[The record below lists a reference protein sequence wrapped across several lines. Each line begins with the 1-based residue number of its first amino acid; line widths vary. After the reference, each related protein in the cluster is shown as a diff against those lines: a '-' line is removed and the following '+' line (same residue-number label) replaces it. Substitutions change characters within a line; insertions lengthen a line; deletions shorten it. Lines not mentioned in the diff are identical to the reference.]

1 VHVRDDEVRVREAGT
16 TPEERERPER
26 TARRL
31 LNAALAGQLDG
42 VEYRVDEVFGFEV
55 PVRVPGVEPK
65 LLDPR
70 TTWSDADVYDVR
82 ARELARLFSD
92 NFEGF
97 AGDAGPSITAAGP
110 RI

>member
-1 VHVRDDEVRVREAGT
+1 M
-16 TPEERERPER
+16 
-26 TARRL
+26 
-31 LNAALAGQLDG
+31 
-42 VEYRVDEVFGFEV
+42 
-55 PVRVPGVEPK
+55 PGVEPK

-97 AGDAGPSITAAGP
+97 AEDAGPSITAAGP
-110 RI
+110 RV